1 MTAARLIDASARS
14 VTYIGAALALGIINA
29 SLQGYLFGNVFGWV
43 WTVSAGPLLGLVIAG
58 VIEILPAPT
67 ERPQLDIPRVI
78 VSPGFAGGYYYSG
91 PIRPNAICGDPAG
104 CCADRHNQVVQEPAS
119 SKQVP

>member
-67 ERPQLDIPRVI
+67 ERPQLDIPRLVFWI
-78 VSPGFAGGYYYSG
+78 AATLLTVSIA
-91 PIRPNAICGDPAG
+91 IRALSAF
-104 CCADRHNQVVQEPAS
+104 
-119 SKQVP
+119 